1 MQAALFDLDG
11 TLCISDHLHYIAWRE
26 ELAACS
32 AHKDLSQAEVSMYK
46 DEHNLNVLNPQS
58 ICSTSTTRNHFLEQ

>member
-11 TLCISDHLHYIAWRE
+11 TLTMSDHLHYIAWRE

-32 AHKDLSQAEVSMYK
+32 THKDLSQEEVCMGKCAVQQLLQRRS
-46 DEHNLNVLNPQS
+46 
-58 ICSTSTTRNHFLEQ
+58 